1 MFDGFSE
8 WRANATSVM
17 ARYVALREQIEQLET
32 ESAGVLAD
40 VLDAYTWPESVP
52 EPELRDQ
59 FGVEHVNGCTFGED
73 LTGELALAN
82 RMSLAGAF
90 HLVADMITLTNRL
103 PECWGKVASGEATLR
118 QARRVASETESFV
131 PEDGWAVV
139 DGMIAPCLGAVN
151 ATRLNRMV
159 SAAVKTV
166 NPEHAKI
173 LTESRPRH
181 VWTGVDKADPLT
193 GWLSARLETR
203 DALSLESTIQMVAE
217 RLATDGDDTDVDTRR
232 ARALGMLADPA
243 KVMTMVD
250 DTSTRGSAFTPKT
263 QVYVHMHLDN
273 LDDWENL
280 ARVELLGPVLIS
292 QVSSITKG
300 SKVRLTPVIHCGDA
314 GVGVDSYEIP
324 DRIRRQVIAANPYDV
339 FPWASTPSRNLDL
352 DHTIPYKPGQ
362 PGQTRPDNLG
372 PLSRKAHRIKT
383 HCDWYLTQPQ
393 LDVYIWETAAGQ
405 KIQVDPTGTHPIK
418 PDP

>member
-8 WRANATSVM
+8 WRANATSAM
-17 ARYVALREQIEQLET
+17 ARYIALREQIEALET
-32 ESAGVLAD
+32 ESATVLAD
-40 VLDAYTWPESVP
+40 VLDAYAWPESVP

-59 FGVEHVNGCTFGED
+59 FGVEHVGGRAFGED
-73 LTGELALAN
+73 MTGELALAN

-90 HLVADMITLTNRL
+90 HLVADMITLTSRL
-103 PECWGKVASGEATLR
+103 PGCWGKVASGEATLR

-131 PEDGWAVV
+131 PEDGWGKV
-139 DGMIAPCLGAVN
+139 DGMIAPVLGAVN
-151 ATRLNRMV
+151 ATRLNKMI
-159 SAAVKTV
+159 SAAIKTV

-173 LTESRPRH
+173 LTDSRPRH
-181 VWTGVDKADPLT
+181 VWTGVDKGDPLT
-193 GWLSARLETR
+193 GWLSARLDTK
-203 DALSLESTIQMVAE
+203 DALSLESTIQMLAE
-217 RLATDGDDTDVDTRR
+217 RLAADGDDTDRDTRR
-232 ARALGMLADPA
+232 AKALGLLADPA
-243 KVMTMVD
+243 NVMTMVG
-250 DTSTRGSAFTPKT
+250 DTSTSSSVFTPKT

-300 SKVRLTPVIHCGDA
+300 SKVRLTPVIHCGDIGA
-314 GVGVDSYEIP
+314 VVDSYEIP
-324 DRIRRQVIAANPYDV
+324 DCIRRQVLAGNPYDV

-383 HCDWYLTQPQ
+383 HCDWYLRQPEIG
-393 LDVYIWETAAGQ
+393 VYIWESAAGQ
-405 KIQVDPTGTHPIK
+405 KIQVDPTGTHPIR

>member
-1 MFDGFSE
+1 
-8 WRANATSVM
+8 M
-17 ARYVALREQIEQLET
+17 ARYVALRQQIEALET
-32 ESAGVLAD
+32 ESAKVLAD
-40 VLDAYTWPESVP
+40 VLDAYAWPESVP

-59 FGVEHVNGCTFGED
+59 FGVEHVGGQAFGED

-90 HLVADMITLTNRL
+90 HLVSDMITLTNRL
-103 PECWGKVASGEATLR
+103 PQCWAKVATGEATLR
-118 QARRVASETESFV
+118 QARRVASETEAFV
-131 PEDGWAVV
+131 PGDGWATV
-139 DGMIAPCLGAVN
+139 DAMIAPALGVVN
-151 ATRLNRMV
+151 ATRLNKMI
-159 SAAVKTV
+159 SAAIKTV

-173 LTESRPRH
+173 LTDSRPRR
-181 VWTGVDKADPLT
+181 VWTGVDKQDPLT
-193 GWLSARLETR
+193 GWLSARLDTK
-203 DALSLESTIQMVAE
+203 DALSLESTIQMVADQ
-217 RLATDGDDTDVDTRR
+217 LANDGDQTDVDTRR
-232 ARALGMLADPA
+232 ARALGMLADPSSVLA
-243 KVMTMVD
+243 MTENTV
-250 DTSTRGSAFTPKT
+250 TSGSSVFTPKT

-292 QVSSITKG
+292 QIGAITKG
-300 SKVRLTPVIHCGDA
+300 SKVRLTPVIHCGDT
-314 GVGVDSYEIP
+314 GTPVDSYEIP
-324 DRIRRQVIAANPYDV
+324 DRIRRQVLAGNPYDV

-383 HCDWYLTQPQ
+383 HCDWYLAQPE
-393 LDVYIWETAAGQ
+393 LDVYIWESASGQ
-405 KIQVDPTGTHPIK
+405 KIQVDPTGTHPIR